1 MADIT
6 AFPLV
11 GAPHTARRC
20 RTKDSEEQASLFLR
34 KAYHL
39 VANCPQELGIF
50 AVIVSFGIYERI

>member
-1 MADIT
+1 MADT
-6 AFPLV
+6 SAFPLV

-50 AVIVSFGIYERI
+50 AVIASLGILKCM